1 MFGSQA
7 ALYSDSSFV
16 KFLFLTLKLGLAHC
30 SNLIAN
36 LKTPSNQAHIA
47 IALRGS

>member
-7 ALYSDSSFV
+7 ALYSDSFFM
-16 KFLFLTLKLGLAHC
+16 KFLIFILKLGLAHC
-30 SNLIAN
+30 SNLMAN
-36 LKTPSNQAHIA
+36 LKSPSNQALIA